1 LEAEAED
8 RLLAL
13 SLSMVARAPWIQGG
27 TGGSILAWSGVMGLS
42 SWVRMVDHP
51 LSAFVERQRRI
62 RGGGKVIFFF
72 FLDTARTEMWMLPLT
87 VEGLGALLT
96 IWFDTT
102 ASIDILGWRTWFDE
116 GGR

>member
-1 LEAEAED
+1 
-8 RLLAL
+8 
-13 SLSMVARAPWIQGG
+13 
-27 TGGSILAWSGVMGLS
+27 
-42 SWVRMVDHP
+42 
-51 LSAFVERQRRI
+51 
-62 RGGGKVIFFF
+62 
-72 FLDTARTEMWMLPLT
+72 MWMLPLT